1 MAVDWYTHAVL
12 WYRLLAGWSVAL
24 GTHAESMISS
34 SYRHLIVWQKS
45 IHLVEVIYD
54 ATSRFPA
61 SELYGLR
68 SQLRRAAVS
77 IPANIAEGRGRGTQ
91 REFMRFLLI
100 ANGSVKE
107 LETEVLIAERLRFLP
122 AEEAQAILEAAEEIG
137 RMLGGLRRK
146 LLDRISRT

>member
-1 MAVDWYTHAVL
+1 MTIA
-12 WYRLLAGWSVAL
+12 
-24 GTHAESMISS
+24 

-45 IHLVEVIYD
+45 IHLVEVVYD
-54 ATSRFPA
+54 ATAQFPA

-77 IPANIAEGRGRGTQ
+77 IPANIAEGRGRGTP

-107 LETEVLIAERLRFLP
+107 LETEVIIAERLRFLP
-122 AEEAQAILEAAEEIG
+122 DGEAKVILGAAEEIG
-137 RMLGGLRRK
+137 RMLGGLRQK
-146 LLDRISRT
+146 LLDRMARQ